1 MNTVLL
7 IIASVTLVAV
17 LSHVYLEARRQT
29 KPRIKVYFPNG
40 STQASYK
47 AKEEAN
53 VAIHFKN
60 EGRFGFPKP
69 PATSIS
75 VFVYTPTSFLL
86 KTLESHGGASENIV
100 VEAPSGGIFGGM
112 HYSGLSK
119 YLDLFHQE
127 EEIIVVHMQMPE
139 CTGKYITKL
148 AFLSDKG
155 DLGIHKLEIVIS

>member
-1 MNTVLL
+1 MNAILL

-29 KPRIKVYFPNG
+29 KPRIKVYFPDG
-40 STQASYK
+40 STQILYR

-60 EGRFGFPKP
+60 YGRFGFPKP

-86 KTLESHGGASENIV
+86 KTLKSHAGGSDNTV

-112 HYSGLSK
+112 HYLGLSE
-119 YLDLFHQE
+119 YLALFHQE

-139 CTGKYITKL
+139 CTGKYTMKL
-148 AFLSDKG
+148 AVLSDEG
-155 DLGIHKLEIVIS
+155 DLGVHNLDIIVY